1 MRGHVGQV
9 ELIGLPDTPLVFPLK
24 AMYPSGDLGG
34 GVAFEDLLTAEYLD
48 PQTGLTTMPVTAWLL
63 RTPDAVVL
71 VDTGSGDLPAPGM
84 EELHPGWPASTSPL
98 IANLAA
104 AGVAPDD
111 VDLVV
116 CTHVHPDH
124 VGGHTTTVADRF
136 VPTFPNARYVLPRAE
151 YERAA
156 EEAAD
161 PDTPTMFVRLFTDRV
176 QPLLDA
182 GVADLV
188 DGVHPVTPEI
198 RMRPAAGHTP
208 GQMRVDVHSDD
219 ALAILCAD
227 VVHFPFEITHPEIA
241 SDVSDH
247 DPALAALTRGA
258 LLAEC
263 ADRDA
268 LLVTTHLR
276 APAAGRVRRDGERF
290 AFDPGWPRR

>member
-1 MRGHVGQV
+1 
-9 ELIGLPDTPLVFPLK
+9 
-24 AMYPSGDLGG
+24 
-34 GVAFEDLLTAEYLD
+34 
-48 PQTGLTTMPVTAWLL
+48 MPVTAWLL

-188 DGVHPVTPEI
+188 DGVHPVTSEHHHAACRRAHAGPDA
-198 RMRPAAGHTP
+198 RGRPLGRRVWPSSAPTSSTSRSRSRIPRSRATSPTTTRRSPRSRAERCSPNAPTGTP
-208 GQMRVDVHSDD
+208 
-219 ALAILCAD
+219 C
-227 VVHFPFEITHPEIA
+227 
-241 SDVSDH
+241 
-247 DPALAALTRGA
+247 
-258 LLAEC
+258 
-263 ADRDA
+263 
-268 LLVTTHLR
+268 
-276 APAAGRVRRDGERF
+276 
-290 AFDPGWPRR
+290 W